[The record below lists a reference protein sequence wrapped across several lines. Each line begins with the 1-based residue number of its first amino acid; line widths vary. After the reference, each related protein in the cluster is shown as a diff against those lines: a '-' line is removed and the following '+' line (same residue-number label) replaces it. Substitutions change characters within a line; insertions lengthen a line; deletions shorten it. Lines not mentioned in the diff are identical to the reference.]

1 MADDI
6 PRDRQGVGVAALRK
20 LEIEVPARGR
30 VSPRPLVLSLVPA
43 LDAVALIAAAGVSGG
58 DPFFVTAALLTFMV
72 LNVDTSRAY
81 RLDPRVGHEM
91 GWLLGRLGVPL
102 LVLAWLASADLLP
115 WVGPVRDLDRLVVA
129 GSLGALMVLVGRAVA
144 YAICRA
150 AKSRR
155 IIAERALVVGTGP
168 VGLEIAMALERHP
181 EYGLDPIG
189 FIDGPTGEEL
199 PYPLLGGPHDLER
212 VVEEFRVHRIVVA
225 FGRGKDRDMATLL
238 RSLETLPVEVHIVP
252 RFFELGSIP
261 HGAADDLRGLPLVH
275 LRRPAFR
282 ALPRASKRAFDI
294 VVSSFLLLLLSP
306 VLLASAVGV
315 KLTSPGPI
323 LFRQLR
329 VGKRGEPFEML
340 KFRTMT
346 VDEQC
351 EPSWTIEHHRVTTVG
366 KVLRRTSVDE
376 LPQLFNVVRGNMSLV
391 GPRPEQPHFAE
402 AFSASVPTYAD
413 RTRVEGGITGLA
425 QVHGRSRD
433 IDSIPERARFDNSY
447 IENRSLW
454 GDILILFRTLEVVF
468 RGDRGDANRS

>member
-1 MADDI
+1 M
-6 PRDRQGVGVAALRK
+6 AALRK

-43 LDAVALIAAAGVSGG
+43 LDAAALLVAVIVSAGDPVFIAAAV
-58 DPFFVTAALLTFMV
+58 LTFLV

-102 LVLAWLASADLLP
+102 LLLVWLASLDLTWLE
-115 WVGPVRDLDRLVVA
+115 PVRDLDRLVLA
-129 GSLGALMVLVGRAVA
+129 GSLGAVMVLTGRAVA
-144 YAICRA
+144 YAISRA
-150 AKSRR
+150 AKARR
-155 IIAERALVVGTGP
+155 IISERALVVGTGP
-168 VGLEIAMALERHP
+168 VGVGIAMALERHP
-181 EYGLDPIG
+181 EFGLDPIG
-189 FIDGPTGEEL
+189 FIDGPTAEEL

-212 VVEEFRVHRIVVA
+212 VVEDFDVHRIVVA

-238 RSLETLPVEVHIVP
+238 RSLETLRIEVHIVP

-261 HGAADDLRGLPLVH
+261 HGAADDLRGIPLVH

-282 ALPRASKRAFDI
+282 ALPRASKRVFDV
-294 VVSSFLLLLLSP
+294 VVSTFLLILLSP
-306 VLLASAVGV
+306 ILLASAVAV
-315 KLTSPGPI
+315 KTTSAGPV

-329 VGKRGEPFEML
+329 VGKRGAPFEML

-346 VDEQC
+346 VDDAS
-351 EPSWTIEHHRVTTVG
+351 EPSWTIEHHRVTKVG
-366 KVLRRTSVDE
+366 KVLRRTSIDE
-376 LPQLFNVVRGNMSLV
+376 LPQLFNVLRGDMSLV

-454 GDILILFRTLEVVF
+454 GDILILFRTLEVLF
-468 RGDRGDANRS
+468 RGDRS

>member
-6 PRDRQGVGVAALRK
+6 RVTGRGSVAALRK

-58 DPFFVTAALLTFMV
+58 DPFFVTAALLTFLV

-144 YAICRA
+144 YAISRA
-150 AKSRR
+150 AKARR

-212 VVEEFRVHRIVVA
+212 VVEEFEVHRIVVA
-225 FGRGKDRDMATLL
+225 FGRGRTATWPPCSGAWR
-238 RSLETLPVEVHIVP
+238 RSGSRSISCRGSSSSARSRTAPPTISAASRSSTSAAP
-252 RFFELGSIP
+252 RSERS
-261 HGAADDLRGLPLVH
+261 
-275 LRRPAFR
+275 R
-282 ALPRASKRAFDI
+282 APR
-294 VVSSFLLLLLSP
+294 
-306 VLLASAVGV
+306 SARS
-315 KLTSPGPI
+315 TSPS
-323 LFRQLR
+323 RRSSCSCCRRSCSLR
-329 VGKRGEPFEML
+329 PW
-340 KFRTMT
+340 
-346 VDEQC
+346 
-351 EPSWTIEHHRVTTVG
+351 P
-366 KVLRRTSVDE
+366 
-376 LPQLFNVVRGNMSLV
+376 
-391 GPRPEQPHFAE
+391 
-402 AFSASVPTYAD
+402 
-413 RTRVEGGITGLA
+413 
-425 QVHGRSRD
+425 
-433 IDSIPERARFDNSY
+433 
-447 IENRSLW
+447 
-454 GDILILFRTLEVVF
+454 
-468 RGDRGDANRS
+468 